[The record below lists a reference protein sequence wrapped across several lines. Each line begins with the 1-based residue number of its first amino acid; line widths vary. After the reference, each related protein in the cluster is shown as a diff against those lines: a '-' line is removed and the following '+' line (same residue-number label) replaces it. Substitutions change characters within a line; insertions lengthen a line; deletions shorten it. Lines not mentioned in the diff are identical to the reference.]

1 MVFRIIHH
9 TGNTNIIPNQ
19 DIQDSVQ
26 IQISTSFSTEI
37 TTLQRFKYITF
48 LNVTSWVIMQIG
60 APQFHRQ
67 SLKLNVNQQSTNT
80 QQQLQ
85 QQPQSQYRPTPVPRN
100 SKPTRRVT
108 FNDKPSSI
116 DDSLL
121 PVTIPINCHEED
133 DIVTDGVINGIHSK
147 VIVDSGAKISM
158 VCTDFV
164 TSDLTP
170 ISTVSIHGILQIP
183 HFVPVYQMSVQL
195 PPINGVCQLAADSR
209 LPNKTINR
217 Y

>member
-1 MVFRIIHH
+1 
-9 TGNTNIIPNQ
+9 
-19 DIQDSVQ
+19 
-26 IQISTSFSTEI
+26 
-37 TTLQRFKYITF
+37 
-48 LNVTSWVIMQIG
+48 MQIG

-133 DIVTDGVINGIHSK
+133 DIVTDGVIYGIYSI
-147 VIVDSGAKISM
+147 VIVDSGAIISM
-158 VCTDFV
+158 VSTDFV

-170 ISTVSIHGILQIP
+170 ILTVSIHGISQIP
-183 HFVPVYQMSVQL
+183 HSVPVYQTSVQL
-195 PPINGVCQLAADSR
+195 PSINGICQLAADSR
-209 LPNKTINR
+209 LPNKTVLIGTDFG
-217 Y
+217 

>member
-1 MVFRIIHH
+1 MSPVGHYADKC
-9 TGNTNIIPNQ
+9 P
-19 DIQDSVQ
+19 S
-26 IQISTSFSTEI
+26 ISQAE
-37 TTLQRFKYITF
+37 
-48 LNVTSWVIMQIG
+48 
-60 APQFHRQ
+60 PQTH
-67 SLKLNVNQQSTNT
+67 VNQQSTNT

-133 DIVTDGVINGIHSK
+133 DIVTDGVINGIYSK
-147 VIVDSGAKISM
+147 VIIDSGANISM
-158 VCTDFV
+158 VSTDFV

-170 ISTVSIHGILQIP
+170 ILTVSIHGISQIP
-183 HFVPVYQMSVQL
+183 HSVPVYQMSVQL
-195 PPINGVCQLAADSR
+195 PSINGVCQLAADSR